1 MKSFSL
7 EKLAETVLAS
17 LCARCGKAFS
27 EPYSFQ
33 FEGRFSRESFDAD
46 GEDPVYAYEGDVLDL
61 DRAVMDYF
69 YLNLPLISVC
79 KPDCKGLCPVC
90 GANRNETDCGCL
102 QAETDHPFS
111 VLKDLNI
118 KE

>member
-1 MKSFSL
+1 
-7 EKLAETVLAS
+7 
-17 LCARCGKAFS
+17 
-27 EPYSFQ
+27 
-33 FEGRFSRESFDAD
+33 
-46 GEDPVYAYEGDVLDL
+46 
-61 DRAVMDYF
+61 MDNF

-90 GANRNETDCGCL
+90 GANRNVTGCGCL
-102 QAETDHPFS
+102 QTDTENPFS